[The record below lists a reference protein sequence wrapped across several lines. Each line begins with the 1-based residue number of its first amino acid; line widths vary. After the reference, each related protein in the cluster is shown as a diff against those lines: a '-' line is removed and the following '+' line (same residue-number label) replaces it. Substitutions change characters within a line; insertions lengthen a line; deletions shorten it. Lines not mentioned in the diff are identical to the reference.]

1 MANFAMYTFITPR
14 LHFFYHGFTF
24 FWIKSII
31 YLFLL
36 YILGNE
42 GILKCRFSLAWNDSV
57 SMRYELG
64 MREATAQSYT
74 YLELFSVR

>member
-14 LHFFYHGFTF
+14 LHFSYHDFTF

-31 YLFLL
+31 HLFLFN
-36 YILGNE
+36 ILGNE

-64 MREATAQSYT
+64 MREATAQSF
-74 YLELFSVR
+74 LLRII